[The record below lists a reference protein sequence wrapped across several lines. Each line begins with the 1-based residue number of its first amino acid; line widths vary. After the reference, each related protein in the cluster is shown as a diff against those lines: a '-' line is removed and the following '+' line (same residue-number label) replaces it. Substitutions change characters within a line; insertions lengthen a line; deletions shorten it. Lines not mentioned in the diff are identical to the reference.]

1 MGWGGVSSPCIISCL
16 GSEYWYDLEDE
27 IRVHIFTMLLTVEL
41 GNYWL
46 DTFRSSLCFQLRV
59 MLPAN
64 RGELWMGAA
73 GVLIFN
79 AACCRLSFSEGSS
92 SAFRC
97 GFSCW
102 SKVMMAK
109 CMPLAV
115 FGPRIIE
122 LFELEELSGPAALH
136 WMGMEQTCLCQHYLC
151 VCVLSGAP
159 WPPLPTWTTYWIW
172 KEASEFAAHT
182 EPWGCVDRMTPLHKI
197 ANSSWVWIISPSSLP
212 CVVSIPSLITF
223 EWPKKD

>member
-27 IRVHIFTMLLTVEL
+27 IRVHVFTMLLTVEL

-102 SKVMMAK
+102 SKVMMEK

-159 WPPLPTWTTYWIW
+159 RCPTGRLTGSGRKHLSLLRTRSHGDAWIGW
-172 KEASEFAAHT
+172 RHCT
-182 EPWGCVDRMTPLHKI
+182 RLQTVLGC
-197 ANSSWVWIISPSSLP
+197 
-212 CVVSIPSLITF
+212 
-223 EWPKKD
+223 E